1 MNDGRIMQVPRNRAR
16 ALFKKN
22 AAWKR
27 TGRTSDIAGKREQP
41 LAVSYAGTEGLAGWP
56 RLDGSLCD

>member
-1 MNDGRIMQVPRNRAR
+1 MNDGRIMQVQGNRAR

-27 TGRTSDIAGKREQP
+27 TGRTSNIAGKREQP
-41 LAVSYAGTEGLAGWP
+41 LAVSYAGTEGLVGSP
-56 RLDGSLCD
+56 RLASSLCD